1 MTRFLFWFQLILAYF
16 YTIPLI
22 DSVSQGQVKGLTLAM
37 YVFFLA
43 YLLLG
48 FSLAVSAYRQLP
60 TKNGDR
66 LLTVIIF
73 GNWLLLVG
81 LITFLGCLHIPWR
94 TSDSYFAV
102 VIGTISVVTLF
113 KYRGVTDP
121 MCRGLI
127 AVWCKA
133 IPQLW
138 LSYTLW
144 QSHTGVNLK
153 PWTVWAA
160 NGTGIARLLQ
170 IVVIARR
177 TGFDRPTRGLLVG
190 EVANVVT
197 WGVVTVVWLLLPK
210 E

>member
-48 FSLAVSAYRQLP
+48 FSLAVSAYRQRP
-60 TKNGDR
+60 TPSRER

-81 LITFLGCLHIPWR
+81 LITFFGCLHIPWR

-102 VIGTISVVTLF
+102 IIGTITVVTLF

-144 QSHTGVNLK
+144 QSHTGANLK

-170 IVVIARR
+170 IVVIARK
-177 TGFDRPTRGLLVG
+177 TGFDRPTKGLLLG

-197 WGVVTVVWLLLPK
+197 WGVVTIVWLLLPK

>member
-1 MTRFLFWFQLILAYF
+1 MAELLFWFQLIMAYF
-16 YTIPLI
+16 YTVPLI
-22 DSVSQGQVKGLTLAM
+22 RSVSQGQVKGLTLAM

-48 FSLAVSAYRQLP
+48 FSLAVSAYKQGPAR
-60 TKNGDR
+60 NRDR
-66 LLTVIIF
+66 LLTVIVF

-81 LITFLGCLHIPWR
+81 LITYFGCRFIPWR
-94 TSDSYFAV
+94 ASDSWFAII
-102 VIGTISVVTLF
+102 IGSVTMLTII

-121 MCRGLI
+121 LARGLI

-144 QSHTGVNLK
+144 QSHTGANLK

-160 NGTGIARLLQ
+160 NCTGIARLLQ
-170 IVVIARR
+170 IVVIAGK
-177 TGFDRPTRGLLVG
+177 TGFDRPTKGLLLG

-197 WGVVTVVWLLLPK
+197 WGVVTLVWLLLPK